1 MGYTGLNLSFECIF
15 KIVQSGLF
23 EIPLI
28 AAFQTTCVRCL

>member
-1 MGYTGLNLSFECIF
+1 MGYTGLNLSFEGIF

-23 EIPLI
+23 ESPLN